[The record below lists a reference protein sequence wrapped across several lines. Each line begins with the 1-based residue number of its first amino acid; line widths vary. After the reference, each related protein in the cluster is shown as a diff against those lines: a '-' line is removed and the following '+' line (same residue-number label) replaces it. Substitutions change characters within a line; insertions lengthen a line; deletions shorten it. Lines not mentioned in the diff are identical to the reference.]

1 MPPTLKTLGLTV
13 RYANYKDYD
22 RMLSVLT
29 PTEGRIDA
37 IARGCRRPK
46 SRLSAAAQP
55 FAMGEFAFN
64 VRGQRYALG
73 QFELQ
78 ESYYPLREDLTRLS
92 YASYVTAMAAE
103 AIQPRQQAVDEFAL
117 TLHALAFLAY
127 SQMPPQDVAIIY
139 TIQLMAM
146 LGYRIETGRCV
157 ACGRPVQEGETVGF
171 DPRAGGVLCA
181 ACAVRAPQALAVDR
195 GTLKMMEYIETID
208 PARMNV
214 LRLSR
219 RAREQLGAILRGFAA
234 HRMDGARRLGRF
246 IEKIE
251 QVEDSLQTFMNN
263 ERNTPQGG

>member
-127 SQMPPQDVAIIY
+127 SQMPPQDVAIILSLIHIFALLVIVMVLLMMQY
-139 TIQLMAM
+139 LRAFETKVLTSIPKLIMTGLTLVFTLLISLLISTINPRLAPISTCALLLTLLVGPRMALVINFFASIM
-146 LGYRIETGRCV
+146 AAMIEVYKR
-157 ACGRPVQEGETVGF
+157 Q
-171 DPRAGGVLCA
+171 D
-181 ACAVRAPQALAVDR
+181 
-195 GTLKMMEYIETID
+195 I
-208 PARMNV
+208 
-214 LRLSR
+214 
-219 RAREQLGAILRGFAA
+219 
-234 HRMDGARRLGRF
+234 
-246 IEKIE
+246 
-251 QVEDSLQTFMNN
+251 
-263 ERNTPQGG
+263 